1 MTVPIQTLNKEPT
14 YVLKSSYD
22 LIVIGGGHAGLE
34 ATVTGATMGLD
45 TLLVTDEISNI
56 GLMSCNPAVGGIG
69 KGHLVKELTALGG
82 VMGILADG
90 AAIMGKILNRSK
102 GPAVRGTRLQCERE
116 VYKRLAGEL
125 LNSVVGVDILEAE
138 VKGISVSDGKVE
150 GMFLESGFVG
160 AEKVALCTGT
170 FMDAVLY
177 YGMRTEFGGRAGGS
191 STTGVPSS
199 LRNIGFELGRL
210 KTGTPPR
217 VKRSTVDKD
226 KCDKQLGDNP
236 CPGFYSDVLN
246 VDQVAC
252 YVTYTNER
260 TKEIIKNGLS
270 RSPLFTGRIK
280 GMGPKYCPSIEDKVV
295 RFGSRERHQVFIE
308 PEGRDVDEMYLSG
321 LATSLPEDVQEA
333 FLATIPGLEETEI
346 TQYGYAVEYDNVKP
360 YQIKRTMESKLVKG
374 LYLAGQINGTSG
386 YEEAACQ
393 GLIAGI
399 NAALSAKG
407 EEPFVPRRDEGY
419 IGVLIDDLVTRDHSE
434 PYRIFTSRAEHR
446 VLLREDNADDRFM
459 EYGYRFG
466 LVDEGR
472 FNECVYIRRVTDEI
486 LDKLGKTPDP
496 DGSGKA
502 LLEVLRRPSTDIY
515 TLMSLL
521 DGTDEYPAKAIEKA
535 EIEVKYSGYA
545 EKLRKE
551 LETLSTY
558 ESISL
563 PADIDYGNIEG
574 VSNEARASLKRV
586 RPCTISEARRLQGVN
601 PSDLLILIKRARG
614 H

>member
-1 MTVPIQTLNKEPT
+1 
-14 YVLKSSYD
+14 
-22 LIVIGGGHAGLE
+22 
-34 ATVTGATMGLD
+34 
-45 TLLVTDEISNI
+45 
-56 GLMSCNPAVGGIG
+56 MSCNPAVGGIG

-82 VMGILADG
+82 AMGLLADG
-90 AAIMGKILNRSK
+90 AAIMGKILNRRK
-102 GPAVRGTRLQCERE
+102 GPAVRGTRLQCERS
-116 VYKRLAGEL
+116 VYKRSAREL
-125 LNSVVGVDILEAE
+125 LNSVVGVDILEGE
-138 VKGISVSDGKVE
+138 VKGILVSDGKVQ
-150 GMFLESGFVG
+150 GVFLERDLVE
-160 AEKVALCTGT
+160 AKKVALCTGT
-170 FMDAVLY
+170 FMDGVLH
-177 YGMRTEFGGRAGGS
+177 YGMRTEVGGRAGGS
-191 STTGVPSS
+191 SITGVPSS
-199 LRNIGFELGRL
+199 LRSIGFELGRL

-217 VKRSTVDKD
+217 VKRSTVDKG
-226 KCDKQLGDNP
+226 KCDEQLGDDP
-236 CPGFYSDVLN
+236 CPGFYSDVLSI
-246 VDQVAC
+246 DQMPC

-260 TKEIIKNGLS
+260 TKGIIKDGLG

-280 GMGPKYCPSIEDKVV
+280 GRGPKYCPSIEDKVV
-295 RFGSRERHQVFIE
+295 RFGSKERHRVFIE

-333 FLATIPGLEETEI
+333 FLATIPGLEEAEI
-346 TQYGYAVEYDNVKP
+346 TQYGYAVEYDYVKP
-360 YQIKRTMESKLVKG
+360 YQINRTMESKRVGG

-393 GLIAGI
+393 GLVAGI

-466 LVDEGR
+466 LVDKGR
-472 FNECVYIRRVTDEI
+472 FDECTYIRSATDEI
-486 LDKLGKTPDP
+486 LDKLGKTPDR
-496 DGSGKA
+496 DGSGKT
-502 LLEVLRRPSTDIY
+502 LFELLRRPSADIY

-521 DGTDEYPAKAIEKA
+521 DGANEYPAKAIEKA
-535 EIEVKYSGYA
+535 EIEVKYSGYV

-563 PADIDYGNIEG
+563 PGDIDYGNIESL
-574 VSNEARASLKRV
+574 SNEARASLERA
-586 RPCTISEARRLQGVN
+586 RPCTISEAKRLQGVN

-614 H
+614 R

>member
-1 MTVPIQTLNKEPT
+1 M
-14 YVLKSSYD
+14 LKSRYD
-22 LIVIGGGHAGLE
+22 LVVIGGGHAGLE
-34 ATVTGATMGLD
+34 ATIAGARMGLD
-45 TLLVTDEISNI
+45 TLLVTDQVSNI
-56 GLMSCNPAVGGIG
+56 CLMSCNPAVGGIG
-69 KGHLVKELTALGG
+69 KGHLVKELTGLGG
-82 VMGILADG
+82 AMGLLADG
-90 AAIMGKILNRSK
+90 AVIMGKILNASK
-102 GPAVRGTRLQCERE
+102 GPAVRGTRLQCERS
-116 VYKRLAGEL
+116 VYRKLAGEL
-125 LNSVVGVDILEAE
+125 LNSVVEVDILEAE
-138 VKGISVSDGKVE
+138 VEGILVSDGKVE
-150 GMFLESGFVG
+150 GIFLERGLVET
-160 AEKVALCTGT
+160 EKVALCTGT
-170 FMDAVLY
+170 FMDAILH
-177 YGMRTEFGGRAGGS
+177 YGMRTEVGGRAGGS
-191 STTGVPSS
+191 STSGVPSS
-199 LRNIGFELGRL
+199 LRSIGFELGRL

-226 KCDKQLGDNP
+226 KCDEQLGDEP

-246 VDQVAC
+246 VDQVPC

-260 TKEIIKNGLS
+260 TKEIIKDGLS

-280 GMGPKYCPSIEDKVV
+280 GMGPKYCPSIEDKMV
-295 RFGSRERHQVFIE
+295 RFGSKERHQVFIE

-321 LATSLPEDVQEA
+321 LATSLPEDVQEV
-333 FLATIPGLEETEI
+333 FLATIPGLEEAEI
-346 TQYGYAVEYDNVKP
+346 TKYGYAVEYDYVKP
-360 YQIKRTMESKLVKG
+360 YQINRTMESKLVRG

-393 GLIAGI
+393 GLVAGI
-399 NAALSAKG
+399 NTALSVKG

-446 VLLREDNADDRFM
+446 VLLREDNADDRFI

-466 LVDEGR
+466 LVDKGR
-472 FNECVYIRRVTDEI
+472 FDECAYIRRVTDEI

-502 LLEVLRRPSTDIY
+502 LFEILRRPSADIY

-521 DGTDEYPAKAIEKA
+521 DCADDYPAKAIEKA

-563 PADIDYGNIEG
+563 PGDIDYGNIEG
-574 VSNEARASLKRV
+574 LSNEARASLERA

-614 H
+614 R